1 MAHMTQ
7 EKKAKIAAALKTIM
21 PKGWKWSLSV
31 EHRSTIVLTIAAA
44 PVDLMAE
51 IYGVR
56 NGRMIQR
63 GYDALTEKP
72 THYTLNTYHPE
83 NALDAS
89 LPLFTQIIAALN
101 TGNHDN
107 SDLMSDYFDVGHYVD
122 VSIGKWNKDFVC
134 TAA

>member
-51 IYGVR
+51 IFTVR
-56 NGRMIQR
+56 NSRVGQY
-63 GYDALTEKP
+63 GFDSLTEKP

-83 NALDAS
+83 NALNAS
-89 LPLFTQIIAALN
+89 LPLFKQIIAAMN
-101 TGNHDN
+101 IDNHDR
-107 SDLMSDYFDVGHYVD
+107 SDIMTDYFDVGHYVD
-122 VSIGKWNKDFVC
+122 VSFGKWNKDFVC